1 MLQKI
6 KRCMLLALTIVML
19 APAARGFAATP
30 KQEALNAYN
39 RWLSGTK
46 VQVMPKGFGSLCD
59 RVSSSQVRFA
69 IAYINNDSIPELI
82 VQATDDESQTFQ
94 SILTYRN
101 GKIVRIYH
109 THVYIGLI
117 KGYYSRTGMFLKQN
131 NYSKG
136 KGSKYLML
144 GTAGVTERLGILS
157 SVTPTIYT
165 YIAKN
170 GKSVSLRNHTEFKN
184 KLLAFTKGKDLT
196 SVKFYRNTAANRKNI
211 LK

>member
-6 KRCMLLALTIVML
+6 KRCLLLALTIVIL

-39 RWLSGTK
+39 RWLSGTM
-46 VQVMPKGFGSLCD
+46 VQVMPKGFGSECD

-131 NYSKG
+131 SKSKG
-136 KGSKYLML
+136 KGSDYCVM
-144 GTAGVTERLGILS
+144 GTTGVTIRLSILT
-157 SVTPTIYT
+157 SVTPTIYC

-170 GKSVSLRNHTEFKN
+170 GDLVSLRNHTEFKN
-184 KLLAFTKGKDLT
+184 KLLTFTKGKALT
-196 SVKFYRNTAANRKNI
+196 PVKFSKNTAANRKNI

>member
-1 MLQKI
+1 
-6 KRCMLLALTIVML
+6 
-19 APAARGFAATP
+19 
-30 KQEALNAYN
+30 
-39 RWLSGTK
+39 
-46 VQVMPKGFGSLCD
+46 
-59 RVSSSQVRFA
+59 
-69 IAYINNDSIPELI
+69 
-82 VQATDDESQTFQ
+82 
-94 SILTYRN
+94 
-101 GKIVRIYH
+101 
-109 THVYIGLI
+109 
-117 KGYYSRTGMFLKQN
+117 
-131 NYSKG
+131 
-136 KGSKYLML
+136 ML